1 MLRLEESVRG
11 EFAEKAAEIGSQQ
24 IRKVCE

>member
-1 MLRLEESVRG
+1 MLRLEESERG
-11 EFAEKAAEIGSQQ
+11 EFGKKAAEIGSQQ